1 MDNNAKSRNQ
11 IIKDAVQR
19 GLVGGTSGAMA
30 MTIQVR
36 FFFTKNCTFKEVL
49 SYSGIN
55 THVDA
60 NDHELSVQIWHFNN
74 SSDEAFV
81 AWRQNPKILPRLWS
95 STTSR
100 SHFQIRR
107 YSCKCWHFGI
117 VRVQYWIAYSF
128 ENRCGFNYSWGLEDL
143 HYANWHSQ
151 DHITGNWHFP
161 SIEANCS
168 RYTLSPIEL
177 LYLFTF
183 SKEFYSRTTVPSTW
197 RKLDFFTLQ
206 SNFPLESAFWVT
218 HFI

>member
-74 SSDEAFV
+74 SSNEAFV

-161 SIEANCS
+161 SLEQIAFANRVTLPFYIFKRILLTNDCS
-168 RYTLSPIEL
+168 IHLKKIRLFHTPIKFSFGKCIL
-177 LYLFTF
+177 GNSFYL
-183 SKEFYSRTTVPSTW
+183 E
-197 RKLDFFTLQ
+197 
-206 SNFPLESAFWVT
+206 
-218 HFI
+218 